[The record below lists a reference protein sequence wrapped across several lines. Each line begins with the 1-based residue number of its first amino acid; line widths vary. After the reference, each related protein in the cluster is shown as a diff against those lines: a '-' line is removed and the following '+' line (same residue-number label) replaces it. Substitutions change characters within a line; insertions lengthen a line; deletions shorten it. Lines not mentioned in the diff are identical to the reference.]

1 MYDLYMFT
9 ASAKTLL
16 SWLLVSIVTLG
27 AIFVLSVIN
36 SGYRTY
42 RRINSDYRIRPYE

>member
-1 MYDLYMFT
+1 MFT